1 MNEQK
6 KERYNSLFNVDH
18 YKVLTMDDGRRTIN
32 PLPKVTSPETVR
44 RLLNAQVKVRL
55 LHAAVELDLLARLRE
70 QPHTAVSLSDRLGV
84 MQRGVE
90 VLLAG
95 LSGLAV
101 VGHPIR

>member
-6 KERYNSLFNVDH
+6 REIIWSK
-18 YKVLTMDDGRRTIN
+18 
-32 PLPKVTSPETVR
+32 LPYMANASEPEVIH
-44 RLLNAQVKVRL
+44 RLLNAQVEVRL
-55 LHAAVELDLLARLRE
+55 LHAAVELDLLASLRE

-84 MQRGVE
+84 TQRGVE